1 MFFLHYQYNDIHLKN
16 MQSVTYFFLYVCEV
30 DNIENY
36 FIHIFPIDGTCLK
49 PNNNISL
56 AMKNQLINCRKKL
69 KGKVATN
76 MLFL

>member
-1 MFFLHYQYNDIHLKN
+1 

-49 PNNNISL
+49 PNNNIIFGNEKS
-56 AMKNQLINCRKKL
+56 
-69 KGKVATN
+69 TD
-76 MLFL
+76 